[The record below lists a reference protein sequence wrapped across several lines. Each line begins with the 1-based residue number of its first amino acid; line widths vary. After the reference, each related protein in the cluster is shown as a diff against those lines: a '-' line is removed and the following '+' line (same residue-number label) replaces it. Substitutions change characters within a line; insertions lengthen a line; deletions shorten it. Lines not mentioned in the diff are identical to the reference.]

1 MAHTIGASAEGYAN
15 LDERPRYYYGLR
27 RDEEGTL
34 WLGSADLKDP
44 NDDVRLYSQPLTREG
59 GLSPVPFHE
68 FFNQRELYDTD
79 AENPEDALYYQQ
91 WRIDRVKISY
101 YINNDGEFVAS
112 VGADRTYPT
121 DV

>member
-1 MAHTIGASAEGYAN
+1 MAHVIGASAEGYAN

-34 WLGSADLKDP
+34 YIGSADLKDP
-44 NDDVRLYSQPLTREG
+44 TDTVRLYSQPLTRDG
-59 GLSPVPFHE
+59 GLSALPFHE

-79 AENPEDALYYQQ
+79 AVNPEEALYYQQ
-91 WRIDRVKISY
+91 WRIDKVKISY
-101 YINNDGEFVAS
+101 YIDDNGEFVAS
-112 VGADRTYPT
+112 VGADRSYPI

>member
-1 MAHTIGASAEGYAN
+1 MAHVIGASAEGFAN

-34 WLGSADLKDP
+34 WLGKADLKDP
-44 NDDVRLYSQPLTREG
+44 NDNVRLYAQPLTRDG
-59 GLSPVPFHE
+59 GLSPIPFHE

-79 AENPEDALYYQQ
+79 ATNPEEALYYQQ
-91 WRIDRVKISY
+91 WRIDKVKISY
-101 YINNDGEFVAS
+101 YIDDNGEFVAS